1 MRAKK
6 TLLTAEKLFR
16 LSLTGHRYDLVK
28 GELFEMPPAGGRHGD
43 VAMEIGARL
52 RIYVRDNGLGRAFA
66 AKTGFILRRD
76 PDTVRAPD
84 ASFVAIDRLPSGEP
98 PIGYIDV
105 VPDLA
110 VEVVSLGDTNR
121 EVEEKVLDWLRSG
134 VKLVW
139 VIYPANRSATVYRSM
154 DDEQDLSEDD
164 SLDGEQVV
172 PGFTCSVGDL
182 FL

>member
-1 MRAKK
+1 M
-6 TLLTAEKLFR
+6 
-16 LSLTGHRYDLVK
+16 TG
-28 GELFEMPPAGGRHGD
+28 
-43 VAMEIGARL
+43 
-52 RIYVRDNGLGRAFA
+52 
-66 AKTGFILRRD
+66 RRRRSNSSS
-76 PDTVRAPD
+76 V
-84 ASFVAIDRLPSGEP
+84 
-98 PIGYIDV
+98 GYINV

-110 VEVVSLGDTNR
+110 VEVVSPGDTNR

-154 DDEQDLSEDD
+154 DDVQELSEDD